1 LRKRS
6 WSVGAGRS
14 IIDVSGVFRAL
25 ATLIHLTYG
34 CMSKN
39 TSFVMIDDIGEGLD
53 FERSSALI
61 KVLIERATGT
71 NI

>member
-1 LRKRS
+1 
-6 WSVGAGRS
+6 
-14 IIDVSGVFRAL
+14 
-25 ATLIHLTYG
+25 
-34 CMSKN
+34 MSKN